1 MGWALIA
8 LACSVDN
15 DYIFDDIST
24 HRLNQF
30 IDECNEELVTAEHGW
45 KFVYYPDTTQY
56 GGFTFLMRFSAE
68 GRCMEVRSPFNGG
81 LPAVY
86 AGRRPNRGMEGLC
99 ANEAGTLLYGIL
111 QSPMTGSAGYAKP
124 DELPLCAISLAEIS
138 GCSSNKAER

>member
-1 MGWALIA
+1 MVA

-56 GGFTFLMRFSAE
+56 GGFTFLMRFSDNEE
-68 GRCMEVRSPFNGG
+68 GKRVEM
-81 LPAVY
+81 
-86 AGRRPNRGMEGLC
+86 
-99 ANEAGTLLYGIL
+99 
-111 QSPMTGSAGYAKP
+111 QSDLNDSTS
-124 DELPLCAISLAEIS
+124 ISS
-138 GCSSNKAER
+138 